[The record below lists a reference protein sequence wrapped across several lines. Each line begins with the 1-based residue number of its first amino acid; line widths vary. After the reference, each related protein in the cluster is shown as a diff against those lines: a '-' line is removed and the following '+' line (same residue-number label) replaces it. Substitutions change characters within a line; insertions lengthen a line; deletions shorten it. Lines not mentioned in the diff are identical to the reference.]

1 MDAFAGG
8 RSDDPCYDRDLVLT
22 VATSLAHALELPGK
36 MRLSR
41 EQYLAVQAI
50 YYPGFTYA
58 GLAEPLSIVALAVLL
73 LLSHGL
79 AASFW
84 LVALALAAAMLTHLL
99 YWVLVAPVNKV
110 WLKGEALSAPA
121 RQFFGSREDR
131 DRTDWI
137 SLRNRWEWSHVCRA
151 ASSMAAFLLLL
162 VAVLGPLREDGH
174 F

>member
-1 MDAFAGG
+1 M
-8 RSDDPCYDRDLVLT
+8 
-22 VATSLAHALELPGK
+22 
-36 MRLSR
+36 
-41 EQYLAVQAI
+41 
-50 YYPGFTYA
+50 
-58 GLAEPLSIVALAVLL
+58 
-73 LLSHGL
+73 LLSFLGKCGSAANSIWPYRRFTIQASPMPASPNRSRSSLSLSFSCCRTAWRRRFGL
-79 AASFW
+79 LHSRSPRRCSH
-84 LVALALAAAMLTHLL
+84 HLL
-99 YWVLVAPVNKV
+99 CWVLVAPVNKV